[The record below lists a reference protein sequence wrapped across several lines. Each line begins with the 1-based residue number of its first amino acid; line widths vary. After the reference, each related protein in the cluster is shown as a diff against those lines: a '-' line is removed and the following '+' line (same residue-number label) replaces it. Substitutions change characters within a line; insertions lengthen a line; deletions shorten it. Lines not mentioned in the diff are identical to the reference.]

1 MIQLHHIYKSFGTE
15 DLKQDVLQDL
25 SLEIRRGSMT
35 AVMGPSG
42 SGKTTLLNIIG
53 LLDREYSG
61 EYLLD
66 STDMTSLDELE
77 AGKIRNLKIGFV
89 FQSFHLMK
97 DLTVLE
103 NVRMA
108 SVIKNSLNP
117 RRERVSSKQLTEKAC
132 DMLERFG
139 LKDHIYHKT
148 WQLSGG
154 QMQRAA
160 MARALMNDPE
170 LILADEPTGALD
182 LKNSLEIMEIFEE
195 LHKDGKTL
203 IIVTHND
210 KVAAYCEEII
220 EFTGGHIL

>member
-1 MIQLHHIYKSFGTE
+1 
-15 DLKQDVLQDL
+15 
-25 SLEIRRGSMT
+25 
-35 AVMGPSG
+35 
-42 SGKTTLLNIIG
+42 
-53 LLDREYSG
+53 
-61 EYLLD
+61 
-66 STDMTSLDELE
+66 MTSLDELE
-77 AGKIRNLKIGFV
+77 AGRIRNLKMGFV

-108 SVIKNSLNP
+108 SVIMNSLHP
-117 RRERVSSKQLTEKAC
+117 RKERVSSKQLTEKAC

-160 MARALMNDPE
+160 IARALMNDPE

-182 LKNSLEIMEIFEE
+182 LKTSLEIMGIFEE
-195 LHKDGKTL
+195 LHRAGKTL
-203 IIVTHND
+203 IIVTHNNR
-210 KVAAYCEEII
+210 AASFCDQIVEL
-220 EFTGGHIL
+220 TGGQICKRSPL